1 MIAGY
6 IGTAITVIL
15 TSLAT
20 LINLYGYKKLPIMEG
35 IVILLYVA
43 VFIAMVSF
51 AISHRVCLLT

>member
-6 IGTAITVIL
+6 IGTAITMIL

-43 VFIAMVSF
+43 VSIAMVSF

>member
-43 VFIAMVSF
+43 VSIAMVSF